1 MPEPPP
7 AESGVVRVASERG
20 VPAFPAPALE
30 APAQDVPGP
39 PVPASEP
46 ESALGSLETAGGS
59 PTWLELAAAVV
70 VAEEE
75 G

>member
-1 MPEPPP
+1 VPEPQPAKPP
-7 AESGVVRVASERG
+7 LAESGVVRAASER
-20 VPAFPAPALE
+20 VAPAFPG
-30 APAQDVPGP
+30 AQAVPGP